1 MEKSSCFGQTR
12 TTGYIWSLLAAL
24 LLWHSPVSAQE
35 YYWGTSPSNTGSHS
49 SPMAACIAISNLNLG
64 GNIRHGT
71 ASFEFISETRVRC
84 KFVTQTGAPWPG
96 STSYYATR
104 YGTTCPPGT
113 EYNSQ
118 TGECP
123 PAEEDK
129 CLPTYGNPYVH
140 RNYLGP
146 IVLGTFPKKAP
157 PSSICHNSCQYDDP
171 HLEREA
177 FEYVSGD
184 PPGAFNLYRY
194 FGNGQ
199 ECQASDE
206 EAVAPD
212 SSEPQTDKKN
222 KCENKVCLTTDENG
236 VCQQYTYSCKATET
250 HTEPP
255 TNCDFG
261 TVNDK
266 PVCVPNSPGPTLEH
280 KDVKTDV
287 EEKIN
292 EDGSKDTTTTTTT
305 TTTNCNGAG
314 SCSTSTTTNVNNKH
328 TNADGS
334 DGGESSTCTGPDCK
348 DSSGKSPNDKKQ
360 EQQEKEENESKVSG
374 DASCAAVPSCTGD
387 AIQCAILRQTHTQRC
402 ADEKFQEV
410 DAEELVAGVTGDMSG
425 EGFQP
430 FGEGERSNFDL
441 AGMIDTSST
450 IGGSCPALPPITFT
464 IRGVTKSVEFGTV
477 MAEICKYASWFSFLM
492 VAFAMRRAAEIVA
505 GGMA

>member
-12 TTGYIWSLLAAL
+12 TTGFIWSLLAAL
-24 LLWHSPVSAQE
+24 LLWHSPASAE
-35 YYWGTSPSNTGSHS
+35 DYYWIYTGSS
-49 SPMAACIAISNLNLG
+49 IRGDSAFDACNKAAIANRYSGGRLG
-64 GNIRHGT
+64 ALVPDNT
-71 ASFEFISETRVRC
+71 PSFECFFRSSSGGEIQKNNVL
-84 KFVTQTGAPWPG
+84 
-96 STSYYATR
+96 R
-104 YGTTCPPGT
+104 YGVSCREGT
-113 EYNSQ
+113 EYKPEA
-118 TGECP
+118 GECVAPEP
-123 PAEEDK
+123 PEEDK
-129 CLPTYGNPYVH
+129 CLPTYGNPLDH
-140 RNYLGP
+140 EHYLGP
-146 IVLGTFPKKAP
+146 IVLGVFPESSP
-157 PSSICHNSCQYDDP
+157 PAALCKDSCQYDGWELIRQP
-171 HLEREA
+171 YR
-177 FEYVSGD
+177 YQSGT
-184 PPGAFNLYRY
+184 PPGAFSAYRY

-199 ECQASDE
+199 QCTAGDAEASAPGAG
-206 EAVAPD
+206 EA
-212 SSEPQTDKKN
+212 ETEKNN
-222 KCENKVCLTTDENG
+222 KCDNKVCLTSDENG
-236 VCQQYTYSCKATET
+236 VCQQYTYSCEASET

-255 TNCDFG
+255 TGCDFG
-261 TVNDK
+261 KVNGE
-266 PVCVPNSPGPTLEH
+266 PVCVPNSPGPKLTE

-305 TTTNCNGAG
+305 TTTNCNGEG

-348 DSSGKSPNDKKQ
+348 DPSGKSPNDKKQ

-430 FGEGERSNFDL
+430 FGEGERGNFDL

>member
-12 TTGYIWSLLAAL
+12 TTGFIWSLLAAL
-24 LLWHSPVSAQE
+24 LLWHSPASAE
-35 YYWGTSPSNTGSHS
+35 DYYWRYAGQNYPSAD
-49 SPMAACIAISNLNLG
+49 AACAAHLDVMKEMNSAYVDYRFELTSTISGKCVLLNKNGASLGSAIIG
-64 GNIRHGT
+64 RHGDGCT
-71 ASFEFISETRVRC
+71 D
-84 KFVTQTGAPWPG
+84 
-96 STSYYATR
+96 
-104 YGTTCPPGT
+104 GTYDEVIGGCVPR
-113 EYNSQ
+113 
-118 TGECP
+118 
-123 PAEEDK
+123 EEDK
-129 CLPTYGNPYVH
+129 CLPTYGNPLDH
-140 RNYLGP
+140 EHYLGA
-146 IVLGTFPKKAP
+146 IVLGVFPESSP
-157 PSSICHNSCQYDDP
+157 PSALCEDSCQYDGWELIRQP
-171 HLEREA
+171 YR
-177 FEYVSGD
+177 YQSGT
-184 PPGAFNLYRY
+184 PPGAFAAYRY

-199 ECQASDE
+199 QCAAGDAEASAPGAG
-206 EAVAPD
+206 EA
-212 SSEPQTDKKN
+212 ETEKNN
-222 KCENKVCLTTDENG
+222 KCDNKVCLTSDENG
-236 VCQQYTYSCKATET
+236 VCQQYTYSCEASET

-255 TNCDFG
+255 TGCDFG
-261 TVNDK
+261 KVNGE
-266 PVCVPNSPGPTLEH
+266 PVCVPNSPGPKLTE

-305 TTTNCNGAG
+305 TTTNCNGEG

-348 DSSGKSPNDKKQ
+348 DPSGKSPNDKKQ
-360 EQQEKEENESKVSG
+360 EQEEKEENESKVSG

-430 FGEGERSNFDL
+430 FGEGERGNFDL

>member
-1 MEKSSCFGQTR
+1 
-12 TTGYIWSLLAAL
+12 L
-24 LLWHSPVSAQE
+24 
-35 YYWGTSPSNTGSHS
+35 
-49 SPMAACIAISNLNLG
+49 
-64 GNIRHGT
+64 
-71 ASFEFISETRVRC
+71 
-84 KFVTQTGAPWPG
+84 
-96 STSYYATR
+96 
-104 YGTTCPPGT
+104 GTTRSGDSCPTNT
-113 EYNSQ
+113 EYNPA
-118 TGECP
+118 TGECTAP
-123 PAEEDK
+123 EEDK
-129 CLPTYGNPYVH
+129 CLATYGNPYVH

-157 PSSICHNSCQYDDP
+157 PSTICHNSCQYDDP
-171 HLEREA
+171 NLEREA

-212 SSEPQTDKKN
+212 SSEPQTDKNN

-360 EQQEKEENESKVSG
+360 EQEEKEENESKVSG

-410 DAEELVAGVTGDMSG
+410 DAEELVAGVSGDMSG

-430 FGEGERSNFDL
+430 FGEGERGNFDL

-477 MAEICKYASWFSFLM
+477 MAEICKYASWFSYLM

>member
-12 TTGYIWSLLAAL
+12 TTGFIWSLLAAL
-24 LLWHSPVSAQE
+24 LLWHSPASAE
-35 YYWGTSPSNTGSHS
+35 DYYWIYNGQNYPSADAACAAHLEVMQAQSASYADYRVQLTSPISGRCVLLNSAGASMGS
-49 SPMAACIAISNLNLG
+49 AIIG
-64 GNIRHGT
+64 RHGDGCT
-71 ASFEFISETRVRC
+71 D
-84 KFVTQTGAPWPG
+84 
-96 STSYYATR
+96 
-104 YGTTCPPGT
+104 GTYDEVIGGCVPR
-113 EYNSQ
+113 
-118 TGECP
+118 
-123 PAEEDK
+123 EEDK
-129 CLPTYGNPYVH
+129 CLATYGNPLDH
-140 RNYLGP
+140 EHFLGP
-146 IVLGTFPKKAP
+146 IVLGVFPESSP
-157 PSSICHNSCQYDDP
+157 PSTLCKDSCQYDDWELTRHP
-171 HLEREA
+171 YRYE
-177 FEYVSGD
+177 SGT
-184 PPGAFNLYRY
+184 PPGAFSSYRY

-199 ECQASDE
+199 ECTAGDAEASAPGAG
-206 EAVAPD
+206 EA
-212 SSEPQTDKKN
+212 QTEKNN
-222 KCENKVCLTTDENG
+222 KCDNKVCLTSDENG
-236 VCQQYTYSCKATET
+236 VCQQYTYSCEASET

-255 TNCDFG
+255 TGCDFG
-261 TVNDK
+261 KVNGE
-266 PVCVPNSPGPTLEH
+266 PVCVPNSPGPKLTE

-305 TTTNCNGAG
+305 TTTNCNGEG

-348 DSSGKSPNDKKQ
+348 DSSGKSPNDRKQ
-360 EQQEKEENESKVSG
+360 EQEEKEENESKVSG

-430 FGEGERSNFDL
+430 FGEGERGNFDL

-477 MAEICKYASWFSFLM
+477 MAEICKYASWFSYLM

>member
-12 TTGYIWSLLAAL
+12 TTGFIWSLLAAL
-24 LLWHSPVSAQE
+24 LLWHSPASAE
-35 YYWGTSPSNTGSHS
+35 DYYWQGTYQGVPYRGGHPEAVCSQIPWTNNYVYESF
-49 SPMAACIAISNLNLG
+49 AILTPTSARCTSKRASDG
-64 GNIRHGT
+64 YTATVSISRFGNGCT
-71 ASFEFISETRVRC
+71 
-84 KFVTQTGAPWPG
+84 
-96 STSYYATR
+96 
-104 YGTTCPPGT
+104 
-113 EYNSQ
+113 
-118 TGECP
+118 P
-123 PAEEDK
+123 PAEYDSVKGGCFAPEEDK
-129 CLPTYGNPYVH
+129 CLATYGNPLDH
-140 RNYLGP
+140 EHFLGP
-146 IVLGTFPKKAP
+146 IVLGVFPESSP
-157 PSSICHNSCQYDDP
+157 PSALCKDSCQYDDWELTKQP
-171 HLEREA
+171 YR
-177 FEYVSGD
+177 YQSGT
-184 PPGAFNLYRY
+184 PPGAFSAYRY

-199 ECQASDE
+199 ECTAGDAEASAPGAG
-206 EAVAPD
+206 EAK
-212 SSEPQTDKKN
+212 TDKEN
-222 KCENKVCLTTDENG
+222 SCTNKVCLTTDQNG
-236 VCQQYTYSCKATET
+236 VCQQYTYSCEATET
-250 HTEPP
+250 HTEPGAD
-255 TNCDFG
+255 CDFG
-261 TVNDK
+261 AVNGE
-266 PVCVPNSPGPTLEH
+266 PVCVPNSPGPKLTE

-287 EEKIN
+287 KEKIN

-305 TTTNCNGAG
+305 TTTNCNGEG

-360 EQQEKEENESKVSG
+360 EQEEKEENESKVSG

-430 FGEGERSNFDL
+430 FGEGERGNFDL